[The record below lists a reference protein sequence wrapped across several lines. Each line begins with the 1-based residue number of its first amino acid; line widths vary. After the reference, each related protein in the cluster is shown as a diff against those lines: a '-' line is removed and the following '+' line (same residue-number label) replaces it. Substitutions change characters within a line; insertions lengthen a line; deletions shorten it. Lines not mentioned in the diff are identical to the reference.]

1 MPEKGEG
8 IPTFITNLAT
18 PSWPPLYDALLE
30 RCRNAHR
37 PQPHYFA
44 YMLNKLTY
52 KYFILNS
59 RGGPSGVSDMGRRAS
74 VPGVWN
80 WMSDTRRRRWARAF
94 KRLYYSKRCGL

>member
-1 MPEKGEG
+1 MPKNGEG
-8 IPTFITNLAT
+8 IPNFTTNPAT

-30 RCRNAHR
+30 RCRYTHR

-44 YMLNKLTY
+44 YMLIKLTC
-52 KYFILNS
+52 KYFIMNS
-59 RGGPSGVSDMGRRAS
+59 RGGASGISAMGGRAS
-74 VPGVWN
+74 VPGGWN